1 MKKSSLFFFLVLLSA
16 TLFAQQGTIYCASG
30 LKYVRL
36 QSGDGVKPLDGQEV
50 KIWYLGKLI
59 DGEIFDE
66 LSRKSTFMFK
76 IGDPGIIK
84 GWHEGVK
91 LMSKGEKGIFIIPPF
106 LGYGS
111 KGFKDPYEEKEYM
124 IPPNATL
131 IFEVELISIKK

>member
-1 MKKSSLFFFLVLLSA
+1 MKKSLLLLFLFFASA
-16 TLFAQQGTIYCASG
+16 TLFAQQDTIFCESG

-36 QSGDGVKPLDGQEV
+36 QAGDGVKPVDGQEV
-50 KIWYLGKLI
+50 KIWYLGKLTN
-59 DGEIFDE
+59 GEVFDE
-66 LSRKSTFMFK
+66 LSRKSFFMFK

-84 GWHEGVK
+84 GWHEGFK

-106 LGYGS
+106 LAYGS